1 MSASRT
7 RLRNL
12 HRHCLADDRGLK
24 GKVDEARALFA
35 QFHATVTSGT
45 PAELPEA
52 LQEDAERLQ
61 PLKGRAYPAGRI
73 RDPAVILRR
82 REAPSRRTHGNTE

>member
-1 MSASRT
+1 
-7 RLRNL
+7 
-12 HRHCLADDRGLK
+12 
-24 GKVDEARALFA
+24 
-35 QFHATVTSGT
+35 VTSGT